1 MWSWD
6 EFANR
11 AISLQISPALAGK
24 EAHPAVAARVTS
36 SVFLIRLFI
45 ETPRRLRRLLLAR
58 RLSQTGLL
66 EAVRPFPLQTCSHS
80 AACRGWRTGRVSR
93 PWWVAAWH

>member
-45 ETPRRLRRLLLAR
+45 ETPRRLRRLLLAPVIIADWAPGGSPA
-58 RLSQTGLL
+58 LAFADLL
-66 EAVRPFPLQTCSHS
+66 TFCSGPGMTHGQGGQALDS
-80 AACRGWRTGRVSR
+80 
-93 PWWVAAWH
+93 